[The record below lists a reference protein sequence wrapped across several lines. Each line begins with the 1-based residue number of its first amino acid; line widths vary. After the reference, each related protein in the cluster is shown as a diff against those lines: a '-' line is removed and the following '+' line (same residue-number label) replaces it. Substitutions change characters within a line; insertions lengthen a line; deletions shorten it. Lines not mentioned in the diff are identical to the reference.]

1 MISQTDARSVPHTGL
16 IRREDC
22 FLVYYDGGPA
32 SAMALRSAMDVM
44 ERGTRIIALA
54 CIDAPTVEPAGDPEA
69 RLEMSAQLAL
79 AGAMTNAAERGI
91 AIQTAI
97 LASSE
102 IGRALVS
109 YAAQCHA
116 TKIFWGVNRSEVEGG
131 LPGTVQY
138 LLRNAPVQVVLV
150 GL

>member
-1 MISQTDARSVPHTGL
+1 MISHTDARRVSHAAPVTRH
-16 IRREDC
+16 DC

-32 SAMALRSAMDVM
+32 SALALRSAMDVM

-54 CIDAPTVEPAGDPEA
+54 CIDAPGNPES
-69 RLEMSAQLAL
+69 RLETSAQLAL

-102 IGRALVS
+102 IGRALIS
-109 YAAQCHA
+109 YAAQCNA
-116 TKIFWGVNRSEVEGG
+116 TKIFWGVNRSEVERG